1 MTKTELK
8 ILEKKNEAK
17 KTLNQLF
24 LRQMGIQDD
33 TNLSIAAV
41 DNFVD
46 LIVETA
52 YLQVVAEMR
61 KNP

>member
-1 MTKTELK
+1 MNKTELK
-8 ILEKKNEAK
+8 VLEKKNEAK
-17 KTLNQLF
+17 KILNQLF
-24 LRQMGIQDD
+24 LQQMGIQDD

-46 LIVETA
+46 LIFEAA
-52 YLQVVAEMR
+52 YLTVVAEMR

>member
-8 ILEKKNEAK
+8 VLEKKNEAK
-17 KTLNQLF
+17 KILNQLF

-46 LIVETA
+46 LIVEAA

>member
-8 ILEKKNEAK
+8 VLEKKNEAK
-17 KTLNQLF
+17 KILNQLF

-46 LIVETA
+46 LIVEA
-52 YLQVVAEMR
+52 SYLQVIAEMR